1 MKNILVVDDEEPIRN
16 LTKRLL
22 ESGGY
27 QVILAADG
35 SEALEYMKQNQGID
49 LVVSDVLMP
58 EMNGVEMYQGIQD
71 VYQERSLPVP
81 PVIFTTVNAGG
92 LDSEIQELSEG
103 RVLQK
108 PYRGSTLLELISRVL
123 E

>member
-35 SEALEYMKQNQGID
+35 REALGYVVQNQGID

-58 EMNGVEMYQGIQD
+58 KMNGVDMYQGFQD
-71 VYQERSLPVP
+71 VYQGRGLPVP
-81 PVIFTTVNAGG
+81 PVIFTTGNAGG
-92 LDSEIQELSEG
+92 LDSKIQELSGG

-108 PYRGSTLLELISRVL
+108 PYSGSALLELISSVL

>member
-58 EMNGVEMYQGIQD
+58 EMNGI
-71 VYQERSLPVP
+71 
-81 PVIFTTVNAGG
+81 
-92 LDSEIQELSEG
+92 
-103 RVLQK
+103 
-108 PYRGSTLLELISRVL
+108 RGSKTYIKKEVCQFLLSSSQQGMLGAWIARFRNYLKAESFKSLIEDRLCSS
-123 E
+123 

>member
-81 PVIFTTVNAGG
+81 PVIFTTGNAGG